1 MDFSWV
7 DSCLLQILRSVSHSI
22 SLYLMQDPSF
32 WKVKTELE
40 SLHGK
45 LSWYLK
51 ADVWKSAKMNL
62 SCAVPGTYRRLPSYL
77 LCRSAFWRSTL
88 TQRAKWYSVPAISL
102 QKAVRNILKMLTSL
116 NASLS
121 SPSLGFLGV
130 GMNGHGVW
138 SHTFLGLK
146 PTPPICEFIQNA
158 HYL

>member
-7 DSCLLQILRSVSHSI
+7 DSCLLQILRSLALSAI
-22 SLYLMQDPSF
+22 LYLMQDSPF
-32 WKVKTELE
+32 WKVKVQLE

-51 ADVWKSAKMNL
+51 ADVWKSTKMDL
-62 SCAVPGTYRRLPSYL
+62 SCAVPGTYRMLLSCL
-77 LCRSAFWRSTL
+77 LCRSALWWSTL
-88 TQRAKWYSVPAISL
+88 MQRAKWYSVSVISL
-102 QKAVRNILKMLTSL
+102 QKAVRNILKMFISL

-121 SPSLGFLGV
+121 SPSLGFLGM
-130 GMNGHGVW
+130 GMSGHRVW

-146 PTPPICEFIQNA
+146 PTPPIFEFIQNA